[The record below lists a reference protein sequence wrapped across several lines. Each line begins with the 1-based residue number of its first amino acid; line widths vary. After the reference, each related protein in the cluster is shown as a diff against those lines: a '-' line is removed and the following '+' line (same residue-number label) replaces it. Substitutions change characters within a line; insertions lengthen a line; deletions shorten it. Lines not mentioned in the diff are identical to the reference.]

1 MLGQRVKLP
10 HMGALACL
18 LTLVLFLRPGPWQLG
33 VLERILVAA
42 AAAASSRPEVLQVSQ
57 VESSLTV
64 S

>member
-42 AAAASSRPEVLQVSQ
+42 AAASSRPEVLQVSQ